1 MAVDYRWHIASI
13 VDWRGL
19 SLDCQKKN
27 EVLMDGF
34 VATIGMFDGVHLGHQ
49 FVLRQ
54 VVDQAHKL
62 GLQPLCITFDHSP
75 RQEQVL
81 TPLDEKVRLIRQ
93 MGIDHVEVLAFTEE
107 LKALTARQFMEQV
120 LRDQMNVRV
129 LLTGYDNRFGHNREE
144 GFDDYVR
151 YGQELGIEV
160 VSLPPAPTKGREDIV
175 SSSYIRQ
182 LLSEGQVKEATQCLG
197 HPYSISGHVA
207 HGEHI
212 GTELGF
218 PTANLVPSSLQQLI
232 PAPGAYAVRVTLL
245 TPSPSLLPLS
255 GMMNIGTRPTFD
267 GHMQT
272 LEVHIF
278 NFHEDLYGQPLSV
291 EFVDK
296 LREERRF
303 DSMEALKEQLKQDA
317 IQAEQML
324 GR

>member
-1 MAVDYRWHIASI
+1 M
-13 VDWRGL
+13 
-19 SLDCQKKN
+19 
-27 EVLMDGF
+27 EGF

-54 VVDQAHKL
+54 MVDLAHEQ

-81 TPLDEKVRLIRQ
+81 TPLDEKIRLIRQ
-93 MGIDHVEVLAFTEE
+93 MGIGRVEVLAFTQE

-144 GFDDYVR
+144 GFEDYVR
-151 YGQELGIEV
+151 YGQELGIKV
-160 VSLPPAPTKGREDIV
+160 VGLPPAPSEGREDVV

-182 LLSEGQVKEATQCLG
+182 LLSEGLVKEAAQCLG
-197 HPYSISGHVA
+197 HPYCMNGNVA

-218 PTANLVPSSLQQLI
+218 PTANLVPSSLNQLI
-232 PAPGAYAVRVTLL
+232 PAPGVYAVRVVSMEDGQPTME
-245 TPSPSLLPLS
+245 S
-255 GMMNIGTRPTFD
+255 GMMNIGMRPTFD
-267 GHMQT
+267 GHQQT
-272 LEVHIF
+272 LEVNIF
-278 NFHEDLYGQPLSV
+278 HFDRDLYGQPLSV
-291 EFVDK
+291 EFIAR

-303 DSMEALKEQLKQDA
+303 DSMDALKEQLKQDA
-317 IQAEQML
+317 IQAEHVL
-324 GR
+324 NEH

>member
-1 MAVDYRWHIASI
+1 MV
-13 VDWRGL
+13 
-19 SLDCQKKN
+19 
-27 EVLMDGF
+27 GF

-49 FVLRQ
+49 FVLQQTIDLARES
-54 VVDQAHKL
+54 

-93 MGIDHVEVLAFTEE
+93 MGIDRVEVLAFTAE
-107 LKALTARQFMEQV
+107 LKSLTARQFMEQV
-120 LRDQMNVRV
+120 LRNQMNVRV
-129 LLTGYDNRFGHNREE
+129 LLTGYDNRFGRNREE

-151 YGQELGIEV
+151 YGRELGIEV
-160 VSLPPAPTKGREDIV
+160 VSLPPAPSEGREGVV

-182 LLSEGQVKEATQCLG
+182 LLSDGQVAEAADCLG

-218 PTANLVPSSLQQLI
+218 PTANLVPSESQLI
-232 PAPGAYAVRVTLL
+232 PAPGAYAVRVTFN
-245 TPSPSLLPLS
+245 TPHSSLHTQS

-267 GHMQT
+267 GHEQT
-272 LEVHIF
+272 LEVHILH
-278 NFHEDLYGQPLSV
+278 FHEDLYGQALSV
-291 EFVDK
+291 EFVK
-296 LREERRF
+296 RLREERRF

-317 IQAEQML
+317 IQAEQAIKETS
-324 GR
+324 R

>member
-1 MAVDYRWHIASI
+1 M
-13 VDWRGL
+13 
-19 SLDCQKKN
+19 K
-27 EVLMDGF
+27 GF

-54 VVDQAHKL
+54 MVDLAHEQ
-62 GLQPLCITFDHSP
+62 GLQSLCITFDHSP

-93 MGIDHVEVLAFTEE
+93 AGIDRVEVLAFTEA
-107 LKALTARQFMEQV
+107 LKVLTAREFMEQV
-120 LRDQMNVRV
+120 LRDQMDVRV

-160 VSLPPAPTKGREDIV
+160 RCLPPLTGDQPLLNAQQV

-182 LLSEGQVKEATQCLG
+182 LLSEGKVSEATACLG
-197 HPYSISGHVA
+197 HPYSINGHVA

-218 PTANLVPSSLQQLI
+218 PTANLVPLSPYQLI
-232 PAPGAYAVRVTLL
+232 PAPGAYAVKVTLH
-245 TPSPSLLPLS
+245 TPHSTSHTLN

-267 GHMQT
+267 GHEQT
-272 LEVHIF
+272 IEVHILH
-278 NFHEDLYGQPLSV
+278 FHEDIYGLPLSV
-291 EFVDK
+291 EFVDR

-303 DSMEALKEQLKQDA
+303 DSMEALREQLKQDA
-317 IQAEQML
+317 IKAEQVL
-324 GR
+324 FGL

>member
-1 MAVDYRWHIASI
+1 
-13 VDWRGL
+13 
-19 SLDCQKKN
+19 
-27 EVLMDGF
+27 MDGF

-278 NFHEDLYGQPLSV
+278 NFHEDLYGQSLSV

-317 IQAEQML
+317 IQAEQVL

>member
-1 MAVDYRWHIASI
+1 
-13 VDWRGL
+13 
-19 SLDCQKKN
+19 
-27 EVLMDGF
+27 MDGF

-49 FVLRQ
+49 FVLQKTIDLARES
-54 VVDQAHKL
+54 

-93 MGIDHVEVLAFTEE
+93 MGIDRVEVLAFTPE
-107 LKALTARQFMEQV
+107 LKALTAREFMEQV
-120 LRDQMNVRV
+120 LRDQLNVRV

-144 GFDDYVR
+144 GFDDYVC

-160 VSLPPAPTKGREDIV
+160 VSLPQAPSGGREGVV

-182 LLSEGQVKEATQCLG
+182 LLLEGQVAEAAQCLG
-197 HPYSISGHVA
+197 HSYSISGHVA

-218 PTANLVPSSLQQLI
+218 PTANLVLSSTQQLI
-232 PAPGAYAVRVTLL
+232 PAPGAYAVRVTFHTPHSALL
-245 TPSPSLLPLS
+245 TQN

-267 GHMQT
+267 GHEQT

-278 NFHEDLYGQPLSV
+278 HFHEDLYGQPLSV
-291 EFVDK
+291 EFVSR

-303 DSMEALKEQLKQDA
+303 DSMEALKKQLKQDA
-317 IQAEQML
+317 IQAEQAITE
-324 GR
+324 

>member
-1 MAVDYRWHIASI
+1 M
-13 VDWRGL
+13 
-19 SLDCQKKN
+19 
-27 EVLMDGF
+27 LMEEF

-49 FVLRQ
+49 FVLQQMVNLARE
-54 VVDQAHKL
+54 L

-81 TPLDEKVRLIRQ
+81 TPLDEKTRLIHQ
-93 MGIDHVEVLAFTEE
+93 MGINHVEVLAFTEE
-107 LKALTARQFMEQV
+107 LKALTAREFMEKV

-151 YGQELGIEV
+151 YGRELGIEV
-160 VSLPPAPTKGREDIV
+160 RCLPPAPGLTPNPSPKGEGDVV

-182 LLSEGQVKEATQCLG
+182 LLSDGQVAKATLCLG
-197 HPYSISGHVA
+197 HPYSIIGNVA

-218 PTANLVPSSLQQLI
+218 PTANLVPLSLHQLI
-232 PAPGAYAVRVTLL
+232 PAPGAYAVRVTLHA
-245 TPSPSLLPLS
+245 PNSSPHTLN

-267 GHMQT
+267 GHEQT
-272 LEVHIF
+272 LEVHILH
-278 NFHEDLYGQPLSV
+278 FHEDLYGQPLSV
-291 EFVDK
+291 EFVDR

-303 DSMEALKEQLKQDA
+303 DSMDALREQLKQDA
-317 IQAEQML
+317 VQAEQAIKKSS
-324 GR
+324 R

>member
-1 MAVDYRWHIASI
+1 M
-13 VDWRGL
+13 
-19 SLDCQKKN
+19 
-27 EVLMDGF
+27 EGF

-54 VVDQAHKL
+54 MVDLAREQ

-81 TPLDEKVRLIRQ
+81 TPLDEKIRLIRQ
-93 MGIDHVEVLAFTEE
+93 MGIDRVEVLAFTED
-107 LKALTARQFMEQV
+107 LKILTARDFMEKV

-151 YGQELGIEV
+151 YGHELGIEV
-160 VSLPPAPTKGREDIV
+160 VSLPPAPGLTPNPSPKGEGNVV

-182 LLSEGQVKEATQCLG
+182 LLSEGQVAEAAQCLG
-197 HPYSISGHVA
+197 HPYCMNGNVA

-212 GTELGF
+212 GTEMGF
-218 PTANLVPSSLQQLI
+218 PTANLVPSSSHQLI
-232 PAPGAYAVRVTLL
+232 PAPGAYAVRVTLH
-245 TPSPSLLPLS
+245 TPDVTPNTLN

-267 GHMQT
+267 GHEQT

-278 NFHEDLYGQPLSV
+278 HFDHDLYGQSLSV
-291 EFVDK
+291 EFVSK

-303 DSMEALKEQLKQDA
+303 DSMDALREQLKQDA
-317 IQAEQML
+317 IQAEQVL
-324 GR
+324 L

>member
-1 MAVDYRWHIASI
+1 
-13 VDWRGL
+13 
-19 SLDCQKKN
+19 
-27 EVLMDGF
+27 MDGF

-54 VVDQAHKL
+54 TIDQAREL

-93 MGIDHVEVLAFTEE
+93 MGIDRVEVLAFTAE
-107 LKALTARQFMEQV
+107 LKSLTARQFMEQV
-120 LRDQMNVRV
+120 LRNQMNVRV
-129 LLTGYDNRFGHNREE
+129 LLTGYDNRFGRNREE

-151 YGQELGIEV
+151 YGRELGIEV
-160 VSLPPAPTKGREDIV
+160 VSLPPAPSEGREGVV

-182 LLSEGQVKEATQCLG
+182 LLLEGQVAEAAQCLG
-197 HPYSISGHVA
+197 HPYSISGRVA

-218 PTANLVPSSLQQLI
+218 PTANLVPSESQLI
-232 PAPGAYAVRVTLL
+232 PAPGAYAVRVTFN
-245 TPSPSLLPLS
+245 TPHSSLHTQS

-267 GHMQT
+267 GHEQT
-272 LEVHIF
+272 LEVHILH
-278 NFHEDLYGQPLSV
+278 FHEDLYGQALSV
-291 EFVDK
+291 EFVK
-296 LREERRF
+296 RLREERRF

-317 IQAEQML
+317 IQAEQAIKETS
-324 GR
+324 R